1 MKLNWNPQLLR
12 ELKGRLKPR
21 NILLT
26 IALSLVGQFIIVLI
40 SFQTQLLTR
49 VTSDIFDKYCA
60 PTFGENLDKRYQ
72 LKCLPDE
79 YWQSWWRDIFV
90 GLGLIGIVILLVAG
104 TYMLINDL
112 ATEERRGTFNL
123 TRLSPQSEK
132 SIFIGKLLGVPILI
146 YLFTALALP
155 LHLYSGLAAKIPLS
169 LILSF
174 YAVVAVASVF
184 YYSAAMLFGLVGSW
198 LGSFQAWLGSGAV
211 LIFLML
217 TKGIS
222 TTSYFNSTTWLKLLN
237 PFCLIPNLS
246 TTSFFE
252 GFATG
257 LERFKWFHFVLS
269 GNVLTIVGF
278 VLLNYG
284 ILTGFI
290 WQSLQRCF
298 RDQNATMLSKQQSY
312 LLTVC
317 FTVLTIGCANYA
329 APANRSPYAL
339 PLTENLFA
347 LSLLNFLL
355 FLYLIAAITPHR
367 QALQDW
373 ARYRHQR
380 VSSSKKLGYNS
391 LVQDLI
397 WGEKNPAVVAIAIN
411 LIIVIIFLAFFILLS
426 PAQQKG
432 EIPYRVDENRTWAFF
447 GLALNSILLMI
458 YASFAQ
464 LVLFMRIQQRAL
476 WTASALG
483 ATILLPSVI
492 SRLLGINGFS
502 PLELFIYPFVLL
514 LGNTVTAV
522 WVIVVAQL
530 LVLVLLN
537 LQLTRQLRLAGDS
550 TSKALFKSG
559 K

>member
-26 IALSLVGQFIIVLI
+26 IALSLVGQFILVLI
-40 SFQTQLLTR
+40 SFQTLLAR
-49 VTSDIFDKYCA
+49 VTLDIFDKYCA
-60 PTFGENLDKRYQ
+60 PTFGEKLDKRYQ

-90 GLGLIGIVILLVAG
+90 GLSLIGIVILLVAG

-123 TRLSPQSEK
+123 TRLTPQSEA

-146 YLFTALALP
+146 YLFTVLSLP
-155 LHLYSGLAAKIPLS
+155 LHLWSGLAAKIPLS

-184 YYSAAMLFGLVGSW
+184 FYSAAMLFGLVGSW

-252 GFATG
+252 GFVTG

-269 GNVLTIVGF
+269 DNVLTIVGF

-284 ILTGFI
+284 ILTWFI
-290 WQSLQRCF
+290 WQSLRRCF
-298 RDQNATMLSKQQSY
+298 RDQSATMLSKQQSY

-355 FLYLIAAITPHR
+355 FLYIIAAITPHR
-367 QALQDW
+367 QALHDW
-373 ARYRHQR
+373 ARYRHKR
-380 VSSSKKLGYNS
+380 VSSSKKLGHSS

-397 WGEKNPAVVAIAIN
+397 WGEKSPAVVAIAIN
-411 LIIVIIFLAFFILLS
+411 LIIVIILLAFFILLS
-426 PAQQKG
+426 PAK
-432 EIPYRVDENRTWAFF
+432 VDENKTQAFF
-447 GLALNSILLMI
+447 GLAFNGSLMMILI
-458 YASFAQ
+458 YASVAQ
-464 LVLFMRIQQRAL
+464 LLLFMRTQQRTS
-476 WTASALG
+476 WTIGTLG
-483 ATILLPSVI
+483 AAILLPSII
-492 SRLLGINGFS
+492 SRLVGIYAF
-502 PLELFIYPFVLL
+502 YPFAVLIFPYL
-514 LGNTVTAV
+514 PILSNTVTAV
-522 WVIVVAQL
+522 WVVVVAQL
-530 LVLVLLN
+530 LILVLLN
-537 LQLTRQLRLAGDS
+537 LQLTRQLRRAGES
-550 TSKALFKSG
+550 TSKALFTPG